1 MTQFTPVRVL
11 AFCLLFSFMFV
22 ACQSGQTSADKA
34 DSSGISSMTQNE
46 GASNLIPVVY
56 LDSLVV
62 SAKVFEDAK
71 GKSFI
76 FDYFFGDS
84 TVSLNGWITQKTKS
98 DSIYYSPNP
107 DVKLQPKG
115 KTNVSIGANTY
126 VGNQLLSK
134 EAVKKIVAKIKSDS
148 LKRQANLLFIPNRD
162 HATNRIQYKVFIQ
175 FINKNESDLDTN
187 LYSDSEFSTNPSP
200 PHGYN

>member
-1 MTQFTPVRVL
+1 
-11 AFCLLFSFMFV
+11 MFV

-34 DSSGISSMTQNE
+34 DPSKTSSTTQSE
-46 GASNLIPVVY
+46 GANNLIPVIY
-56 LDSLVV
+56 LDSLTV

-71 GKSFI
+71 DKSFV
-76 FDYFFGDS
+76 FEYFFGDS
-84 TVSLNGWITQKTKS
+84 TVTLDGWITQKTKS
-98 DSIYYSPNP
+98 DSIYYSPKP

-134 EAVKKIVAKIKSDS
+134 ETVKKIVAKIKSDS
-148 LKRQANLLFIPNRD
+148 LKRQANLLFIPARNP
-162 HATNRIQYKVFIQ
+162 ATTRIQYKVFIQ
-175 FINKNESDLDTN
+175 FVNKNESDLDTN
-187 LYSDSEFSTNPSP
+187 LDSDSDFSTNPSP